1 MAEDDAPVND
11 GRPKPRGRKG
21 GRPLGSPNKRRQY
34 NQLALME
41 EYECL
46 PLDFLLRLLNMRN
59 PYTNE
64 PLTTQEK
71 SSKKSPFQITPE
83 RLLQIATIAAPY
95 VHTRYAQVKFTS
107 EKQIKHQLDLSK
119 LNNEEI
125 QMVKFLTAK
134 AAVPVMIDNEGREV
148 VVDNAER
155 KRIEEE
161 GR

>member
-21 GRPLGSPNKRRQY
+21 GRPPGSPNKRRQY
-34 NQLALME
+34 DQLALMG
-41 EYECL
+41 EYDCL
-46 PLDFLLRLLNMRN
+46 PLDAMLRLLNFRH
-59 PYTNE
+59 PHTNE
-64 PLTTQEK
+64 PLTKAELNG
-71 SSKKSPFQITPE
+71 KKSPWHMTPE
-83 RLLQIATIAAPY
+83 RFDRLASIAAPFT
-95 VHTRYAQVKFTS
+95 HTRYAQVKFTS

-155 KRIEEE
+155 KRIEDEQ
-161 GR
+161 